1 MSSLESSDPKGLKRP
16 LGSKPP
22 LIVIV
27 GPTAVGKTEISIQ
40 LAERLDGEIV
50 SADSRLFY
58 RGMDIGTAKPTPEQR
73 ARLPHHLIDVA
84 DPDQTWSLAVFQ
96 RAATEAIADIRVRGR
111 LPLLVGGTGQY
122 VHTMTHGWAPPAA
135 APHPRLRAEL
145 EDMAKSHGKDWL
157 HERLALLDSTAAE
170 IIDPRNL
177 RRTVRALEVIFTTG
191 RKFSEQRGQA
201 DSPYRLLT
209 IGLTRPRPELYA
221 RIDARIE
228 AMFAAGLLDEV
239 RDLLAIGYSPE
250 LPAMSSIGYRECA
263 AVLEGRMTLE
273 QARVQMRRLTRVF
286 VRRQANWF
294 KLEDPQIHWFEAGQ
308 VKTEAIETEI
318 RALLS
323 IERSVRPCYT
333 NSSEE

>member
-1 MSSLESSDPKGLKRP
+1 MLSLESSDPKGLKRP
-16 LGSKPP
+16 LGSNP
-22 LIVIV
+22 LVVIV

-40 LAERLDGEIV
+40 LAERLGGEIV

-58 RGMDIGTAKPTPEQR
+58 RSMDLGTAKPTPEQR
-73 ARLPHHLIDVA
+73 ARVPHHLIDVA

-96 RAATEAIADIRVRGR
+96 RAATEAIADIHTRGK

-122 VHTMTHGWAPPAA
+122 VHAVTHGWAPPAV
-135 APHPRLRAEL
+135 APDPRLRAEL
-145 EDMAKSHGKDWL
+145 EGMAKSLGNDWL
-157 HERLALLDSTAAE
+157 HKRLAALDLAAAE
-170 IIDPRNL
+170 RIDPRNL

-191 RKFSEQRGQA
+191 RKFSEQRGQG

-209 IGLTRPRPELYA
+209 LGLTRPRPELYA

-239 RDLLAIGYSPE
+239 RVLLAKGYSPE
-250 LPAMSSIGYRECA
+250 LPAMTSIGYRECA

-273 QARVQMRRLTRVF
+273 QARVQMRRLTRIF

-294 KLEDPQIHWFEAGQ
+294 KLGDPQIHWFEAGQ
-308 VKTEAIETEI
+308 VKREAIETEI
-318 RALLS
+318 RARLS
-323 IERSVRPCYT
+323 IERGVRPC
-333 NSSEE
+333 